1 MHGLHLTADAYQCR
15 CDARTLAD
23 AARLL
28 AHAEQCVQMAGL
40 QAVGSAQHQFADGG
54 GGATVA
60 VLLAE
65 SHVCLHT
72 WPEHGSATLDVYVCN
87 YSADHSQRAHSLM
100 DALLAVLQPT
110 WVERRS
116 LDRGEPPAAKP

>member
-15 CDARTLAD
+15 CDARLLAD
-23 AARLL
+23 ASHLL
-28 AHAEQCVQMAGL
+28 AQVAPCVQAAGL
-40 QAVGSAQHQFADGG
+40 QAVGTAQHQFADGG

-72 WPEHGSATLDVYVCN
+72 WPEHRSATLDVYVCN
-87 YSADHSQRAHSLM
+87 YSADHSPRAH
-100 DALLAVLQPT
+100 ALLDAVLALLQPT
-110 WVERRS
+110 WCERRS
-116 LDRGEPPAAKP
+116 LERGEPPPPKP